1 MSAETHPFLLLAA
14 LVAGLA
20 LLAGGGEFLVR
31 GALAVGRR
39 LGLSPLLAGLVIVGF
54 GTSTPELAV
63 SLEAAARGADDL
75 ALANVVG
82 SNAGNILLILG
93 LCALVTPLTVTPRA
107 LRRDGWA
114 MLGGTGLLLALL
126 GGGLMHWEGGLL
138 LAGLVGYL
146 VAAWRSE
153 SRAATPEGALHAAE
167 AVAVTPAGRTATGA
181 VLVVAGLALLMGG
194 ARLLVVGAGGLAEAA
209 GIPPAVIGLT
219 VVAVG
224 TSLPEL
230 AVSLVAALRGSG
242 DVAVGNILGSNLFNA
257 LGILG
262 AAALVSPLQAAPRLL
277 AVDQW
282 VMLGAA
288 AALVLFLYTGHR
300 LGRREGAALLLAWLG
315 WVAAM
320 AVWP

>member
-14 LVAGLA
+14 LAVGLA
-20 LLAGGGEFLVR
+20 LLAGGGELLVR

-39 LGLSPLLAGLVIVGF
+39 LSLSPLLAGLVIVGF

-93 LCALVTPLTVTPRA
+93 LCAVITPLTVTPLA

-114 MLGGTGLLLALL
+114 MLGATGLLLALL
-126 GGGLMHWEGGLL
+126 GGGLMPWEGGLL
-138 LAGLVGYL
+138 LAGLAGYL
-146 VAAWRSE
+146 VVAWRSE

-167 AVAVTPAGRTATGA
+167 AAAVTPARRMATGV
-181 VLVVAGLALLMGG
+181 VLVVAGLALLVAG
-194 ARLLVVGAGGLAEAA
+194 ARLLVEGASGLAEAV

-230 AVSLVAALRGSG
+230 AVSLTAALRGSG

-262 AAALVSPLQAAPRLL
+262 AAALVAPLQAAPRLL

-282 VMLGAA
+282 VMLAAA

-300 LGRREGAALLLAWLG
+300 LGRREGAALLAAWLA

>member
-14 LVAGLA
+14 LAVGLA
-20 LLAGGGEFLVR
+20 LLAGGGDLLVR

-93 LCALVTPLTVTPRA
+93 LCALITPLTVTPLA
-107 LRRDGWA
+107 LRRDGWV
-114 MLGGTGLLLALL
+114 MLGATGLLLALL
-126 GGGLMHWEGGLL
+126 GGGLMRWEGGLL
-138 LAGLVGYL
+138 LAGLAGYL
-146 VAAWRSE
+146 VVAWRSE
-153 SRAATPEGALHAAE
+153 ARAATPEGALHAAE
-167 AVAVTPAGRTATGA
+167 AAAVTPARRMATGV
-181 VLVVAGLALLMGG
+181 VLVVTGLALLVGG
-194 ARLLVVGAGGLAEAA
+194 ARLLVVGGSGLADAV

-257 LGILG
+257 LGVLG
-262 AAALVSPLQAAPRLL
+262 AAALVAPLQAAPRLL

-282 VMLGAA
+282 VMLAAA

-300 LGRREGAALLLAWLG
+300 LGRREGAALLAAWLA

>member
-14 LVAGLA
+14 LAVGLT
-20 LLAGGGEFLVR
+20 LLAGGGELLVR

-63 SLEAAARGADDL
+63 SLDAAARGADDL

-93 LCALVTPLTVTPRA
+93 LCAVITPLTVTPLA

-114 MLGGTGLLLALL
+114 MLGATGLLLALL
-126 GGGLMHWEGGLL
+126 GGGLMPWEGGLL
-138 LAGLVGYL
+138 LAALAGYL
-146 VAAWRSE
+146 VVAWRSE

-167 AVAVTPAGRTATGA
+167 AAAVTPARRMATGV
-181 VLVVAGLALLMGG
+181 VLVVAGLALLVAG
-194 ARLLVVGAGGLAEAA
+194 ARLLVEGASGLAEAA

-230 AVSLVAALRGSG
+230 AVSLTAALRGSG

-257 LGILG
+257 LGVLG
-262 AAALVSPLQAAPRLL
+262 AAALVAPLQAAPRLL

-282 VMLGAA
+282 VMLAAA

-300 LGRREGAALLLAWLG
+300 LGRREGAALLAAWLA

>member
-1 MSAETHPFLLLAA
+1 MSAETHHFLLLAA
-14 LVAGLA
+14 LAVGLA
-20 LLAGGGEFLVR
+20 LLAGGGDLLVR

-93 LCALVTPLTVTPRA
+93 LCALITPLTVTPLA
-107 LRRDGWA
+107 LRRDGWV
-114 MLGGTGLLLALL
+114 MLGATGLLLALL
-126 GGGLMHWEGGLL
+126 GGGLMRWEGGLL
-138 LAGLVGYL
+138 LAGLAGYL
-146 VAAWRSE
+146 VVAWRSE
-153 SRAATPEGALHAAE
+153 ARAATPEGALHAAE
-167 AVAVTPAGRTATGA
+167 AAAVTPARRTATGV
-181 VLVVAGLALLMGG
+181 VLVVTGLALLVGG
-194 ARLLVVGAGGLAEAA
+194 ARLLVVGGSGLADAV

-257 LGILG
+257 LGVLG
-262 AAALVSPLQAAPRLL
+262 AAALVAPLQAAPRLL

-282 VMLGAA
+282 VMLAAA

-300 LGRREGAALLLAWLG
+300 LGRREGAALLAAWLA